1 MLFTVT
7 IIYILDYKKSKRE
20 ELEKIEKAKPENFC
34 TILNSKVFCPGYNDK
49 CGECVSEF
57 KMKKFKKLIINKYNE
72 IRELID
78 YL

>member
-7 IIYILDYKKSKRE
+7 IIYILDYNKKKRD
-20 ELEKIEKAKPENFC
+20 ELQKIENAKPENFC
-34 TILNSKVFCPGYNDK
+34 TILNCKVYCPGYNTK
-49 CGECVSEF
+49 CGECVGEY

-72 IRELID
+72 IRDLID